1 MEHANHK
8 SGMKLTVDSLGNAR
22 LDILFHAE
30 WEQKYCT
37 EFEVTIALIV
47 H

>member
-1 MEHANHK
+1 MPDW
-8 SGMKLTVDSLGNAR
+8 TY
-22 LDILFHAE
+22 DILFHAE
-30 WEQKYCT
+30 WEQKYYT